1 MFDNVFSHSFCVCAC
16 LSLSLARGLSRS
28 RSRCILVY
36 SSAAGALTR
45 FFGDRWRVL
54 ESVLVF
60 VLVVL
65 AIVPA
70 TAFVVQVQDAVF

>member
-1 MFDNVFSHSFCVCAC
+1 
-16 LSLSLARGLSRS
+16 LL
-28 RSRCILVY
+28 CILVY
-36 SSAAGALTR
+36 SAAVGALTR
-45 FFGDRWRVL
+45 CFGDRWRVL
-54 ESVLVF
+54 EFVLVF